1 MEPERWKQIDA
12 IFDALLDREPAER
25 AAFLNSICGSDALLR
40 REVEEL
46 LKAHNESQDFIETVA
61 VEVAAKNFAAAQI
74 THAVGRKIGTYEIDS
89 LLGAGGMGEV
99 YLAHDAKLNRRV
111 ALKLLP
117 AHFAADAERLR
128 RFKREAQAISAL
140 NHPNIV
146 TIHDI
151 GSTAEGEH
159 FIATEF
165 VEGHTL
171 REIANSGKLS
181 ILEILKIFAQICEAL
196 EAAHKSGIVHRDIK
210 PENVMIRP
218 DGLVKVLDFG
228 LAKRLTAASDNSH
241 SQDFSATKNGF
252 VIGTLNYLSPEQA
265 VGDPLDPRT
274 DLWSLGVC
282 LFEVLTGKPPFMG
295 ASQQSVFNAILNS
308 AAPAPTETNADL
320 QPEFDLI
327 VAKALEK
334 DRELRYQ
341 TASDFRADLR
351 RLNKL
356 IDSAATWSNDKI
368 KPGKAKTAAPSRFA
382 RWRAAAVIGAILIL
396 MSVAGFAL
404 WKNLKNNLPEAPNW
418 AKATHTPLTD
428 APGTEYF
435 PTLAPDGKTFVYAG
449 KDVGNFDLYA
459 QRISGKN
466 AVNLTANSP
475 ADDTQPAFSPDGE
488 RIAFRSERA
497 PAGIYLMEATGE
509 NVRRVCDF
517 GYYPSWSPDGKEIVV
532 AEYSQ
537 DIPSTRSPSAL
548 WVVNVASGAKRLLIE
563 NFAMQPAWSPNG
575 RRIAFWFT
583 GSGGRRDV
591 ATVAATGGA
600 PVLVTNTANTNW
612 NPVWSPDGRF
622 LYFASDRSGNMA
634 FWRVSIDETTGQVLS
649 EQPEAVLTPAK
660 FSRHLAFSHDGK
672 RMIYVQTNI
681 QANLQAA
688 EFDPDT
694 EKIVGEPVW
703 ITSGDREFGTAEL
716 SPDGKQFAIRLIRR
730 TQEDL
735 VLLNRDGSNQRD
747 LTNDVAFDRYVR
759 WSPDGKQI
767 AFASDR
773 SGNYEVWTI
782 EPDGS
787 NLRQITFDH
796 QPGASFPVWSP
807 DGKQLIYDNGD
818 GKSFVVDLTRE
829 WSEQTRQ
836 VLPQPSEKTV
846 FRIWN
851 WSPDGKKLAGYF
863 EGEENGVGFYSFE
876 TNRHE
881 RLSDAKRF
889 AIWLADSRRILFAHN
904 GKAFIVDTVTK
915 KTREL
920 LSRPPYDLRG
930 VGISRDNKLL
940 YYTLQTS
947 ESDIWM
953 MSLE

>member
-12 IFDALLDREPAER
+12 IFDALLDREPIER
-25 AAFLNSICGSDALLR
+25 VAFLNSICGSDAELR

-46 LKAHNESQDFIETVA
+46 LKAHHESQDFIETVA
-61 VEVAAKNFAAAQI
+61 VEVAAKNFAAAQV
-74 THAVGRKIGTYEIDS
+74 TQAVGRQIGSYEIDS

-181 ILEILKIFAQICEAL
+181 ILEILKIFVQICEAL
-196 EAAHKSGIVHRDIK
+196 EAAHKAGIVHRDVK
-210 PENVMIRP
+210 PENVMQRP

-228 LAKRLTAASDNSH
+228 LAKRLKAASDDSQ
-241 SQDFSATKNGF
+241 SQDLSVTKNGF
-252 VIGTLNYLSPEQA
+252 VIGTLNYLSPEQTM
-265 VGDPLDPRT
+265 GDPLDPRT

-282 LFEVLTGKPPFMG
+282 LFEVLTGRTPFVG
-295 ASQQSVFNAILNS
+295 TSQQSVFNAILNS
-308 AAPAPTETNADL
+308 ASPAPTEINADL
-320 QPEFDLI
+320 PPGLDLI

-368 KPGKAKTAAPSRFA
+368 KSGKAKTARPNRFA
-382 RWRAAAVIGAILIL
+382 GWRAAAVIGAILIL
-396 MSVAGFAL
+396 TSVAGFAL
-404 WKNLKNNLPEAPNW
+404 RQNLKNNLPAASDW

-428 APGTEYF
+428 AAGTEYF

-449 KDVGNFDLYA
+449 KITGNFDLYA
-459 QRISGKN
+459 QRIGGKN
-466 AVNLTANSP
+466 VVNLTANSP

-488 RIAFRSERA
+488 RIAFRSERV
-497 PAGIYLMEATGE
+497 PSGIYLMEATGE

-517 GYYPSWSPDGKEIVV
+517 GYHPSWSPDGKEIVI
-532 AEYSQ
+532 ATYSQ
-537 DIPSTRSPSAL
+537 DIPATHTPSAL

-563 NFAMQPAWSPNG
+563 NFAMQPSWSPAG

-591 ATVAATGGA
+591 ATIAATGGE

-622 LYFASDRSGNMA
+622 LYFASDRGGNMA
-634 FWRVSIDETTGQVLS
+634 FWRVAIDETTGRVLS
-649 EQPEAVLTPAK
+649 EPEVVSTPAK
-660 FSRHLAFSHDGK
+660 FSRHLAFSGDGK
-672 RMIYVQTNI
+672 RLIYVQTNI
-681 QANLQAA
+681 QANIQAA
-688 EFDPDT
+688 EFDPNT
-694 EKIVGEPVW
+694 EKITGEPVW

-716 SPDGKQFAIRLIRR
+716 SPDGQQFAVRLVRR
-730 TQEDL
+730 TQEDV

-747 LTNDVAFDRYVR
+747 LTNDAAFDRYVR
-759 WSPDGKQI
+759 WSPDGKLI

-773 SGNYEVWTI
+773 TGNYEVWTI
-782 EPDGS
+782 EPDGL
-787 NLRQITFDH
+787 NLRQITFDQH
-796 QPGASFPVWSP
+796 PGASFPVWSP
-807 DGKQLIYDNGD
+807 DGKQMIYDNGD
-818 GKSFVVDLTRE
+818 GKSFVVDLTKE
-829 WSEQTRQ
+829 WNEQTKQ

-846 FRIWN
+846 FRIWS

-889 AIWLADSRRILFAHN
+889 ATWLADSRRIIFADN
-904 GKAFIVDTVTK
+904 DKAFIVDTVTK

-920 LSRPPYDLRG
+920 FSHPSYNIRG
-930 VGISRDNKLL
+930 IGLSRDNRTL